1 MDIIGPFNKTT
12 QGNQYVLTITCYF
25 SKWVEAYA
33 IPDKT
38 AFSVATAIY
47 QAYCRHGAPNNI
59 NTDQGREFVN
69 QVNNYLYITLRVD
82 FIVPCSV

>member
-1 MDIIGPFNKTT
+1 MDLIGPFKKTA

-38 AFSVATAIY
+38 AYSVAAAIY
-47 QAYCRHGAPNNI
+47 MAYC
-59 NTDQGREFVN
+59 
-69 QVNNYLYITLRVD
+69 
-82 FIVPCSV
+82 